1 MAPPPRY
8 TVKGYWPGR
17 WPCEDGGPRRLQSV
31 PDPKALAEPASLRL
45 VATSRRRLMTTMT
58 VLGDPGEIFLL
69 THQALRSRI
78 GLPTTAQV
86 ERIDPLTLRPLAR
99 SPRLDGGPIWPG
111 GMAVHRNGDLYIVYG
126 RYIHRLGRAD
136 LAVRA
141 VARLPVDQ
149 PYNSFVILDSGLIVT
164 KNLSARSTAQLCVID
179 PDDLTMPCP
188 PLDCGEP
195 SVARLSAVGNTI
207 YVVGVRTITRYHW
220 DGTALRR
227 DDSWACPYIGNSQR
241 SHGWDA
247 VIGDRHLWLMD
258 NGQHRYRTSMV
269 GRGVAQ
275 APNRLIRVAL
285 ADAEDWQGIDVSGL
299 PGGSITNPPLWD
311 EARQIVIAYDSANR
325 VICGFR
331 FEEEKRALVPL
342 WRQDGLGSASH
353 MLHFPESGLICTN
366 DYQRREAIVL
376 LDIASGA
383 TVARVETG
391 GFMQG
396 VVFPSPGWNQDFYW
410 CSMDQV
416 TRIAFT

>member
-1 MAPPPRY
+1 
-8 TVKGYWPGR
+8 
-17 WPCEDGGPRRLQSV
+17 
-31 PDPKALAEPASLRL
+31 
-45 VATSRRRLMTTMT
+45 MTTMT

-126 RYIHRLGRAD
+126 CYIHRLDRAD

-141 VARLPVDQ
+141 AARLPVDQ

-164 KNLSARSTAQLCVID
+164 KNLSVRSTAQLCVID

-195 SVARLSAVGNTI
+195 SVARLSAVGNTV
-207 YVVGVRTITRYHW
+207 YVVGARTITRYHW

-342 WRQDGLGSASH
+342 WRRDGLGSASH
-353 MLHFPESGLICTN
+353 MLHFPQSGRICTN

-376 LDIASGA
+376 LDIANGA

-396 VVFPSPGWNQDFYW
+396 VVFPSPGWNEDFYW

-416 TRIAFT
+416 TRIALT

>member
-1 MAPPPRY
+1 M
-8 TVKGYWPGR
+8 KGYWPGR

-45 VATSRRRLMTTMT
+45 AATSRRRLMTTMT

-126 RYIHRLGRAD
+126 RYIHRLDRAD

-141 VARLPVDQ
+141 AARLPVDQ

-164 KNLSARSTAQLCVID
+164 KNLSVRSTAQLCVID
-179 PDDLTMPCP
+179 PDDLTMACP

-195 SVARLSAVGNTI
+195 SVARLSAVGNTV

-342 WRQDGLGSASH
+342 WRQDGFGCASH

-396 VVFPSPGWNQDFYW
+396 VVFPSPGWNEDFYW

-416 TRIAFT
+416 TRIALT

>member
-1 MAPPPRY
+1 M
-8 TVKGYWPGR
+8 KGYWPGR

-45 VATSRRRLMTTMT
+45 AATSRRRLMTTMT
-58 VLGDPGEIFLL
+58 VLGDPGELFLL

-126 RYIHRLGRAD
+126 RYIHRLDRAD

-141 VARLPVDQ
+141 AARLPVDQ

-164 KNLSARSTAQLCVID
+164 KNLSVRSTAQLCVID
-179 PDDLTMPCP
+179 PDDLTMACP

-195 SVARLSAVGNTI
+195 SVARLSAVGNTV

-342 WRQDGLGSASH
+342 WRQDGFGCASH

-396 VVFPSPGWNQDFYW
+396 VVFPSPGWNEDFYW

-416 TRIAFT
+416 TRIALT

>member
-1 MAPPPRY
+1 VAPPPRY
-8 TVKGYWPGR
+8 TVKGYWPSR

-31 PDPKALAEPASLRL
+31 PDPQALAEPASLRL
-45 VATSRRRLMTTMT
+45 AATSRRRLMTTMT

-126 RYIHRLGRAD
+126 RYIHRLDRAD

-141 VARLPVDQ
+141 AARLPVDQ

-164 KNLSARSTAQLCVID
+164 KNLSVRSTAQLCVID
-179 PDDLTMPCP
+179 PDDLTMACP
-188 PLDCGEP
+188 PLDFGEP
-195 SVARLSAVGNTI
+195 SVARLSAVGNTV

-275 APNRLIRVAL
+275 APNRLIRIAL
-285 ADAEDWQGIDVSGL
+285 ADAEDWQGIDVSGI

-342 WRQDGLGSASH
+342 WRRDGLGSASH

-366 DYQRREAIVL
+366 DYQRREAIIL

-396 VVFPSPGWNQDFYW
+396 VVFPSPGWNEDFYW

-416 TRIAFT
+416 TRIALT

>member
-1 MAPPPRY
+1 
-8 TVKGYWPGR
+8 
-17 WPCEDGGPRRLQSV
+17 
-31 PDPKALAEPASLRL
+31 
-45 VATSRRRLMTTMT
+45 
-58 VLGDPGEIFLL
+58 
-69 THQALRSRI
+69 
-78 GLPTTAQV
+78 
-86 ERIDPLTLRPLAR
+86 
-99 SPRLDGGPIWPG
+99 
-111 GMAVHRNGDLYIVYG
+111 
-126 RYIHRLGRAD
+126 
-136 LAVRA
+136 
-141 VARLPVDQ
+141 
-149 PYNSFVILDSGLIVT
+149 
-164 KNLSARSTAQLCVID
+164 
-179 PDDLTMPCP
+179 MPCP

-342 WRQDGLGSASH
+342 WRQDGFGCASH
-353 MLHFPESGLICTN
+353 MVLYPGTSVHSVSPITRG
-366 DYQRREAIVL
+366 QRLASFFWVQSMVREDSKRALLFELDRAIQKVAK
-376 LDIASGA
+376 DAPGPGA
-383 TVARVETG
+383 TTDLA
-391 GFMQG
+391 G
-396 VVFPSPGWNQDFYW
+396 VYHNLLRLWAD
-410 CSMDQV
+410 
-416 TRIAFT
+416 A

>member
-45 VATSRRRLMTTMT
+45 AATSRRRLMTTMT

-126 RYIHRLGRAD
+126 RYIHRLDRED

-141 VARLPVDQ
+141 AARLPVDQ

-164 KNLSARSTAQLCVID
+164 KNLSVRSTAQLCVID
-179 PDDLTMPCP
+179 PDDLTMACP

-195 SVARLSAVGNTI
+195 SVARLSAVGNTV

-342 WRQDGLGSASH
+342 WRQDGFGCASH

-396 VVFPSPGWNQDFYW
+396 VVFPSPGWNEDFYW

-416 TRIAFT
+416 TRIALT